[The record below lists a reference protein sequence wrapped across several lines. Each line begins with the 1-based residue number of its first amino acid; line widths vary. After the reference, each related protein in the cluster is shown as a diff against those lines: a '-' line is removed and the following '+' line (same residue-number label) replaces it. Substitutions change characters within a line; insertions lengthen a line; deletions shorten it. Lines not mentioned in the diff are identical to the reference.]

1 MGNETTKN
9 PMILDSTG
17 TINFTA
23 FPITHGNRLLIKRMV
38 WRNPTTDGHTL
49 TLTLDGVA
57 ITRKAVA
64 GMDSVILDADVDVST
79 FVVTTITS
87 GTVEVWLR

>member
-1 MGNETTKN
+1 MADTTKN
-9 PMILDSTG
+9 PMILDAPA

-23 FPITHGNRLLIKRMV
+23 FPITHGNRLLIKRIV
-38 WRNPTTDGHTL
+38 WCNPTTDAHTL

-57 ITRKAVA
+57 VTRKAVG
-64 GMDSVILDADVDVST
+64 GMDSVVLDADIDVNT
-79 FVVTTITS
+79 FVVTTIDS